1 MSGDVQG
8 SARAHIGCDGYI
20 AKPIDTAALTAPVAN
35 HRLEEQIGTDRVV
48 AMPID
53 RDDVDAARLV
63 VDGAP
68 R

>member
-20 AKPIDTAALTAPVAN
+20 AKPIDTAALTALVAN
-35 HRLEEQIGTDRVV
+35 RLLEEQVGTERVV

-53 RDDVDAARLV
+53 RDDVDTARLV
-63 VDGAP
+63 VEGAP

>member
-8 SARAHIGCDGYI
+8 AARAHIGCDGYI
-20 AKPIDTAALTAPVAN
+20 AKPIDTAALTALVAN
-35 HRLEEQIGTDRVV
+35 RLLEEQIGTDRVV

-53 RDDVDAARLV
+53 QHDVDTARLV
-63 VDGAP
+63 VEGAP